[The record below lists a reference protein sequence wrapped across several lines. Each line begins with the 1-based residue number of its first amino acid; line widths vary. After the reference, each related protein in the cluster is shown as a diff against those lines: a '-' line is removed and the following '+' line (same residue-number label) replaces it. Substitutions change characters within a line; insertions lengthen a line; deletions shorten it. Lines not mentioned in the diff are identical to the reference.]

1 MLLLAS
7 CAGSDESTMVG
18 RVSKNERIVIAVS
31 YDQPGMAVRRLDG
44 TYRGFDVDVAKFIAK
59 EIGIDEQNI
68 TWKEAQPGNRET
80 LLTTGE
86 ADMVVSTYS
95 ITEKRKQVIDFV
107 GPYFVAGQD
116 LLVRL
121 NENRITGPKS
131 LNATLRLCSTAGS
144 TSAAYVKEQFAKDVK
159 LEEYAKFSD
168 CVTALL
174 ANNVDAVTT
183 DDVLLAGYAAQNP
196 ELLRVVG
203 EPFSKEEYGVGLRRD
218 DPESKA
224 KVQAALQKMIDT
236 GAWRKS
242 LEANIGSSGYKI
254 PDPPKLAA

>member
-1 MLLLAS
+1 
-7 CAGSDESTMVG
+7 MVG
-18 RVSKNERIVIAVS
+18 KVSANDRMVIAVS
-31 YDQPGMAVRRLDG
+31 FDQPGMAVRRLDG
-44 TYRGFDVDVAKFIAK
+44 SYRGFDVDVAKFIANELGVK
-59 EIGIDEQNI
+59 EQDI

-80 LLTTGE
+80 LLTSGE

-95 ITEKRKQVIDFV
+95 ITDKRKEIVDFV

-116 LLVRL
+116 LLVRM
-121 NENRITGPKS
+121 NESRIEGPKS
-131 LNATLRLCSTAGS
+131 LNAGLRLCSTAGS
-144 TSAAYVKEQFAKDVK
+144 TSAAYVKDQFAKDVN
-159 LEEYAKFSD
+159 LVEYAKFSD

-203 EPFSKEEYGVGLRRD
+203 DPFSKEEYGVGLRRN
-218 DPESKA
+218 DPTSKA

-236 GAWRKS
+236 GAWRES
-242 LEANIGSSGYKI
+242 LEVNIGSSGYKI
-254 PDPPKLAA
+254 PDPPKLAP

>member
-1 MLLLAS
+1 
-7 CAGSDESTMVG
+7 MVG
-18 RVSKNERIVIAVS
+18 RVSSKDRMTIAVS
-31 YDQPGMAVRRLDG
+31 YDQPGLAVRRLDG
-44 TYRGFDVDVAKFIAK
+44 AYRGFDVDVAKFIAK
-59 EIGIDEQNI
+59 ELGIDEPNI

-80 LLTTGE
+80 LLTSGE

-95 ITEKRKQVIDFV
+95 ITDKRKQVIDFV

-116 LLVRL
+116 LLVRI

-131 LNATLRLCSTAGS
+131 LNSQLKLCSTAGS

-174 ANNVDAVTT
+174 AGNVDAVTT

-203 EPFSKEEYGVGLRRD
+203 QPFSKEEYGVGLRRD